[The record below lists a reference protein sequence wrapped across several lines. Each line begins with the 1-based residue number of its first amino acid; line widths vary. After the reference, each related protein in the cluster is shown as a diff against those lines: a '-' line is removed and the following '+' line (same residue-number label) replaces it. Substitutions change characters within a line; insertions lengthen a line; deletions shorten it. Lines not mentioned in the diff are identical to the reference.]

1 MDANRQDTPVAA
13 LLDEL
18 ERICGRADTERAAAD
33 QAIIRDLR
41 REVAGLRQAVAH
53 LRAGRGPL
61 PSRLRPVVARI
72 PAHTVCPARASA
84 RTLMAPNPLDAP
96 VTRTF

>member
-33 QAIIRDLR
+33 QAIIRELR

-61 PSRLRPVVARI
+61 PSRLRPVVARAVLADELR
-72 PAHTVCPARASA
+72 PGEPR
-84 RTLMAPNPLDAP
+84 RTNC
-96 VTRTF
+96 